1 MRKSVVIIL
10 ALLFVF
16 SLTPVALAHSSGDVH
31 VYFSGDSGWVSDG
44 YHGRYWSGDF
54 GDRVVVDWDSYFDH
68 VRVLGSYYDWRYDRY
83 FNRYHDWDRYFD
95 DVDGEWYHYKDD
107 NGVTRY
113 FFDDDDENDWKYHSY
128 VDEYGNTQYSRTKV
142 IRN

>member
-10 ALLFVF
+10 AVLFVF
-16 SLTPVALAHSSGDVH
+16 SLTPVALAHSSGDVYI
-31 VYFSGDSGWVSDG
+31 VGNSGWVSDG
-44 YHGRYWSGDF
+44 YHGQYWSGDF
-54 GDRVVVDWDSYFDH
+54 GDRVVVDWDSYYDH
-68 VRVLGSYYDWRYDRY
+68 VRVLGSYYDLRYDRDSDWY
-83 FNRYHDWDRYFD
+83 DWDRYHD

-113 FFDDDDENDWKYHSY
+113 FFDDVDDNGWNYHSY

-142 IRN
+142 VSN